1 MVYVTVL
8 LLRCGETQVDAFGD
22 YEPPPDTTDDDNV
35 LLSPSGN
42 NPSYS
47 PSSSTGI
54 PKVVESPSLLH
65 NQQQQHEEDEEVIN
79 VSDEDD
85 DDGEEEGEIRR
96 TDDRNSQ
103 AIHDKCDKKE
113 EKDTLDTQKRGK
125 DVSDQIEQHPS
136 SPASLPVDEAA
147 SQPVTKPSDD
157 YDERPRRLRLSEYID
172 PFMTQKGYHTA
183 QEAFTS
189 LMAAISQSTTE
200 ERRMACFSAPTKACT
215 GTAYMVGC
223 SNLNQ
228 YNNLRWQLS
237 TKKCLQAPCAIPIVV
252 HNSLCTKDPKID
264 RCGGYQPVIDAGLL
278 HCSASPWNDARQKC
292 PFSLIVKK
300 FKYKIKAWVREWK
313 DEEQVPVKEIS
324 KIPVEKETMI
334 EVSKEDDSE
343 KVDDDDDD
351 DDDDEQQHEEMEN
364 SVNEKHLE
372 EEDIKGKEEEDGT
385 KLVNEEGD
393 SEKVS
398 DAGQQGEDI
407 EKTLN
412 EDLSKKED
420 NWEEEEEEEEEGQ
433 MRPRRVLDIQYFRLD
448 DSLNPWSLKPM
459 VLKNNALIDLIDPF
473 RYMTPPRKGNL
484 GLKRSDTTKR
494 PGPAEAV
501 QQAVWWAR
509 QVGCDVVIMV
519 VGETAMQ
526 ELAKAGGLLGDDDQ
540 LEVPPCSL
548 ATLIADVPDLE
559 LSDDDDQD
567 DNDDADDQEAGNEDI
582 GVISDDGEVQE
593 NGEDVAIDG
602 SVVNV
607 GIQTSDVIERGTDT
621 SSDRKNDNDGEQGDD
636 GEANEKPFADYDF
649 TRIRLGFH
657 GFFTVEDLIKD
668 PSQVIPTYTGPVD
681 VLVPPPPDN
690 NPMDIPVN
698 QWSVFSPPKAENITS
713 DYPDLPPFS
722 QALQLPLP
730 KRFHYKPPKIQYE
743 KQISPLVPP
752 NMPNPYMSPQ
762 RHGVPFTS
770 THGTPAPPRDR
781 EDGNDLDRSGYEVRV
796 PYGQRQSYIGQPFS
810 PVQSQQSYRGAS
822 YAPPQHDFGQPYV
835 SPPQPYRGP
844 FYPPDSQHFERPPFS
859 PARHE
864 QPYRGPY
871 SSQQQPIPQYFQGQD
886 YPPQRQFA
894 PNSRGQHHSP
904 VYQPYGTQ
912 SQSPLPHYNQV
923 QGHSYPP
930 QHRYDG
936 QSYPRQQN
944 NHHGQH
950 DGPPSHN
957 YFNTNTDRYMPSNH
971 PHGATSP
978 GAAPSD
984 WDDA

>member
-22 YEPPPDTTDDDNV
+22 YEPPPETTDDDNV
-35 LLSPSGN
+35 SLSPSAS
-42 NPSYS
+42 NPSLS
-47 PSSSTGI
+47 PSPTSPG
-54 PKVVESPSLLH
+54 VVESSSLLH
-65 NQQQQHEEDEEVIN
+65 KQQQQHEEDEDVIN

-85 DDGEEEGEIRR
+85 DEEEDGEIGKA
-96 TDDRNSQ
+96 DDNKYQ
-103 AIHDKCDKKE
+103 ASRDSYDKEE
-113 EKDTLDTQKRGK
+113 EKDTCDTQEPGQDR
-125 DVSDQIEQHPS
+125 SDHFSQQPS
-136 SPASLPVDEAA
+136 SPAPPLVNEEAT
-147 SQPVTKPSDD
+147 QPVTKPGDD

-215 GTAYMVGC
+215 GTAYMIGC

-264 RCGGYQPVIDAGLL
+264 RCGGDQPVIDAGLL

-313 DEEQVPVKEIS
+313 DEEQLPSKEVNND
-324 KIPVEKETMI
+324 PVEKETLND
-334 EVSKEDDSE
+334 VSEEDDSE
-343 KVDDDDDD
+343 KVDDD
-351 DDDDEQQHEEMEN
+351 EQPREASEA
-364 SVNEKHLE
+364 SLDEKHLKKEDVDDE
-372 EEDIKGKEEEDGT
+372 EEQETPDET
-385 KLVNEEGD
+385 QSVNEEGYP
-393 SEKVS
+393 EKVNE
-398 DAGQQGEDI
+398 GQQQEEDI
-407 EKTLN
+407 EKTLD
-412 EDLSKKED
+412 EDQPKKEG
-420 NWEEEEEEEEEGQ
+420 NQEEEEE

-448 DSLNPWSLKPM
+448 DLADPWSLKPM

-484 GLKRSDTTKR
+484 GLKRENSTER

-519 VGETAMQ
+519 VGEAAMQ

-540 LEVPPCSL
+540 LEAPPCSI

-559 LSDDDDQD
+559 QSDNGDDDED
-567 DNDDADDQEAGNEDI
+567 DDGEADGNEDI
-582 GVISDDGEVQE
+582 GATGDEDEIQESGGVVEIDENAINDGNPKREV
-593 NGEDVAIDG
+593 V
-602 SVVNV
+602 
-607 GIQTSDVIERGTDT
+607 ERGTAK
-621 SSDRKNDNDGEQGDD
+621 SNEKGNDKDGEQEND
-636 GEANEKPFADYDF
+636 GQADEKPFADYDF
-649 TRIRLGFH
+649 TQIRLGFH

-668 PSQVIPTYTGPVD
+668 PSQVLPAYTGPVD
-681 VLVPPPPDN
+681 VLIPPSADN

-698 QWSVFSPPKAENITS
+698 QWSVFSPPKPENITT

-730 KRFHYKPPKIQYE
+730 KRSHYKPPKIQYE

-762 RHGVPFTS
+762 RPGDTFTS
-770 THGTPAPPRDR
+770 PHGSPAPQRDW
-781 EDGNDLDRSGYEVRV
+781 EVDNDLNRSAYEVRV
-796 PYGQRQSYIGQPFS
+796 PYGQRQSYNGQPFS
-810 PVQSQQSYRGAS
+810 PVQSQQSYRGSS
-822 YAPPQHDFGQPYV
+822 YAPPQHDFGQPHV
-835 SPPQPYRGP
+835 SPRQPYQGS
-844 FYPPDSQHFERPPFS
+844 FYPPEPHHFERPPY
-859 PARHE
+859 PPVQRE
-864 QPYRGPY
+864 QPYRGTPY
-871 SSQQQPIPQYFQGQD
+871 HSEQQPDPQYFQGQND
-886 YPPQRQFA
+886 PSQRQFY
-894 PNSRGQHHSP
+894 PNSQRQHHSP
-904 VYQPYGTQ
+904 VHQPFGRQ
-912 SQSPLPHYNQV
+912 LQSPHPYNNQL

-930 QHRYDG
+930 QQHSNDG
-936 QSYPRQQN
+936 QSYPPQQYN
-944 NHHGQH
+944 YLGQH
-950 DGPPSHN
+950 DGPPNPHYPNANRDLYAS
-957 YFNTNTDRYMPSNH
+957 SNN
-971 PHGATSP
+971 PFGATSP
-978 GAAPSD
+978 GVAPPD

>member
-42 NPSYS
+42 NPSLLS
-47 PSSSTGI
+47 PSPST
-54 PKVVESPSLLH
+54 PKAIESPSLLH
-65 NQQQQHEEDEEVIN
+65 KQQQQHEEDEEVIN

-85 DDGEEEGEIRR
+85 DEEGGVIRR

-103 AIHDKCDKKE
+103 ASQDNHGKEE
-113 EKDTLDTQKRGK
+113 EKDTLDAQERDK
-125 DVSDQIEQHPS
+125 DISDQIIQQPS
-136 SPASLPVDEAA
+136 SPAPPLVDEDA
-147 SQPVTKPSDD
+147 SQTITKPSDD

-189 LMAAISQSTTE
+189 LMAAISQSTAE

-215 GTAYMVGC
+215 GTAYMIGC

-264 RCGGYQPVIDAGLL
+264 RCGGDQPVIDAGLL

-313 DEEQVPVKEIS
+313 DEEQLSVKEMNKVPVDKE
-324 KIPVEKETMI
+324 MLI
-334 EVSKEDDSE
+334 EVSDEDDSE
-343 KVDDDDDD
+343 KVDA
-351 DDDDEQQHEEMEN
+351 DDEQQDEESE
-364 SVNEKHLE
+364 SSLNEKRLE
-372 EEDIKGKEEEDGT
+372 KKGVEKEEEREIPDET
-385 KLVNEEGD
+385 KSVNEEGD
-393 SEKVS
+393 IDKVT
-398 DAGQQGEDI
+398 DGEQQQEDI
-407 EKTLN
+407 EKTLD
-412 EDLSKKED
+412 EERSEKED
-420 NWEEEEEEEEEGQ
+420 KEEKEEQ

-448 DSLNPWSLKPM
+448 DLSDPWSLKPM

-473 RYMTPPRKGNL
+473 RYMTPPRKGHL
-484 GLKRSDTTKR
+484 GLKRDDSTKR

-519 VGETAMQ
+519 VGEAAMQ

-559 LSDDDDQD
+559 QSDDEDEDK
-567 DNDDADDQEAGNEDI
+567 NHDDQEDGNEDI
-582 GVISDDGEVQE
+582 RVTSDDVEIQE
-593 NGEDVAIDG
+593 NGAGDAIDE
-602 SVVNV
+602 SVVKG
-607 GIQTSDVIERGTDT
+607 GIHTSDVIERGTDT
-621 SSDRKNDNDGEQGDD
+621 SIDNKNYSGGENRDD
-636 GEANEKPFADYDF
+636 GEANENPFADYDF
-649 TRIRLGFH
+649 TQIRLGFH

-668 PSQVIPTYTGPVD
+668 PSQVLPAYTGPVD
-681 VLVPPPPDN
+681 VLIPPPADN

-698 QWSVFSPPKAENITS
+698 QWSVFSPPKPENITP

-722 QALQLPLP
+722 QALQLPPL
-730 KRFHYKPPKIQYE
+730 RRSHYKPPKIQYE

-770 THGTPAPPRDR
+770 PHGSPAPPRDR
-781 EDGNDLDRSGYEVRV
+781 GNSNDLDRSGYEVRV
-796 PYGQRQSYIGQPFS
+796 PYGQRRSYNGQPLS
-810 PVQSQQSYRGAS
+810 PDQSQQSYRGAS
-822 YAPPQHDFGQPYV
+822 YSPPQHDFGQPYV

-844 FYPPDSQHFERPPFS
+844 FYPPEPHHFEKPPYS
-859 PARHE
+859 PERHE
-864 QPYRGPY
+864 QPYRGPHY
-871 SSQQQPIPQYFQGQD
+871 SPQPQPSPQYFQGQN
-886 YPPQRQFA
+886 YPPQRQFD
-894 PNSRGQHHSP
+894 PNSQGQNHSP
-904 VYQPYGTQ
+904 AHQPYGRP
-912 SQSPLPHYNQV
+912 SQSPPPYYNQARG
-923 QGHSYPP
+923 QSYPP

-936 QSYPRQQN
+936 QSYPSQQYN
-944 NHHGQH
+944 YHGQH
-950 DGPPSHN
+950 DGPPSHHYPN
-957 YFNTNTDRYMPSNH
+957 SNSDRYGSSTYS
-971 PHGATSP
+971 HGATSP
-978 GAAPSD
+978 GVAPPD